1 MPRVTANLVEWKD
14 DKGYGFAR
22 QAGGTERIFVH
33 VKAFDSHGPR
43 PKKGDELEFDM
54 VAGRNGKPAAEN
66 VKVLGAEEIARQLP
80 FHLVTAVMLFLLAQI
95 VVILGRAP
103 VEILVVYAVMGGLS
117 MYLYS
122 RDKQAAVFGWWRI
135 RETTLITVDLL
146 GGIIGGLLAQ
156 HRYRHKQ
163 SKASYQLRTLFV
175 VAFHAA
181 LLAALG
187 SGFLSLDNI
196 EGMVRAVSGS

>member
-22 QAGGTERIFVH
+22 QPGGTERIFVH
-33 VKAFDSHGPR
+33 VKAFDSNGPR
-43 PKKGDELEFDM
+43 PKKGDELELDI

-66 VKVLGAEEIARQLP
+66 VKVLGAEEVAQQLP
-80 FHLVTAVMLFLLAQI
+80 FHLVTAIMLFLLAQI

-103 VEILVVYAVMGGLS
+103 IDILVVYAVMGGLS
-117 MYLYS
+117 IYLYS
-122 RDKQAAVFGWWRI
+122 RDKQAALFGWWRI
-135 RETTLITVDLL
+135 RESTLLTVDFF

-156 HRYRHKQ
+156 HRYRHKK
-163 SKASYQLRTLFV
+163 SKASYQVRTLIIV
-175 VAFHAA
+175 GVHAA

-187 SGFLSLDNI
+187 SGLMSVNTLSSVMTLFAGN
-196 EGMVRAVSGS
+196 